1 MVKSNHRKK
10 AVGSQRIVKIT
21 PETEYAECSERLTAF
36 GGLLA
41 LVKFLDLIGFQALF
55 AEHYTAPGRKT
66 QLGHSA
72 MVSGILMLLFIGFQR
87 LGHFAY
93 LRGDAMLCGVLKVS
107 VLPAVSTFWRYL
119 QAMGLVQSQSLLRLG
134 AALRKRVWQLCHY
147 APRAVQVN
155 IDTTV
160 STVYGAIEGAR
171 KGHNRMHRGKKALRP
186 VLCFLDQ
193 TREYL
198 CGTQRRGQTM
208 SGEEVARQI
217 RQFRRLLP
225 DCVQQVTVCGDS
237 EFIGHD
243 SVAACLQE
251 GFCFIFGNKVCAPHF
266 DPDDWYRYGP
276 YEYNQCWY
284 HPKGWS
290 QPCRFVA
297 MRIHQEQRGNRQLR
311 LLDNGPYLY
320 RVFVTNHPGRPHQI
334 IAQYDQRAVAEAL
347 VAEAQREGLL
357 AIPSKRFHAHHAFF
371 QIVMLAYNLWRWMKW
386 LASQSEHPAAP
397 GSRQP
402 KRPQLQLPD
411 HTIRIARLKMLYVAA
426 KIVVHSNSDQLR
438 YSVHEQRAAGLM
450 DFLQYLDR
458 RRAEAA

>member
-10 AVGSQRIVKIT
+10 TGRSQRVVQIT
-21 PETEYAECSERLTAF
+21 PETQYAECSERLTAF

-55 AEHYTAPGRKT
+55 AQYYTAPGRQT
-66 QLGHSA
+66 QLGHCG
-72 MVSGILMLLFIGFQR
+72 MVSGMLMLLFIGFQR

-134 AALRKRVWQLCHY
+134 AALRRRVWQLCDY
-147 APRAVQVN
+147 APREVQVN

-171 KGHNRMHRGKKALRP
+171 KGHNRKHRGKKALRP
-186 VLCFLDQ
+186 VLCFLEQ

-198 CGTQRRGQTM
+198 CGTQRCGQTM
-208 SGEEVARQI
+208 SGGQVARQI

-237 EFIGHD
+237 EFIGHESID
-243 SVAACLQE
+243 ACLQE
-251 GFCFIFGNKVCAPHF
+251 GFRFIFGNKVCAPPF
-266 DPDDWYRYGP
+266 AEGGWYRHGSD
-276 YEYNQCWY
+276 EYNECQY
-284 HPKGWS
+284 HPKGWA

-297 MRIHQEQRGNRQLR
+297 MRIHQERRGNRQLR
-311 LLDNGPYLY
+311 LLDKGPYLY
-320 RVFVTNHPGRPHQI
+320 RVFATNHRGRPHQV

-357 AIPSKRFHAHHAFF
+357 AIPSKRFQAHHAFF

-386 LASQSEHPAAP
+386 LASLSEQPASSEP
-397 GSRQP
+397 SPP
-402 KRPQLQLPD
+402 KRPLLQLPD

-426 KIVVHSNSDQLR
+426 KIVVHSNAEQLR

-450 DFLQYLDR
+450 DFLHYLDR